1 MWQLKITDPEFGILA
16 ILGRTDSE
24 KFAALYRRPL
34 LRLGG
39 SSWTEPLVFLT
50 RPWRTLP
57 LGYPLC
63 LGRFSTQ
70 EMEKVQVVSEDSI
83 DTFCNIS
90 LKMLNHGPDEGPREL
105 MAKTLVFFFLFI
117 FLKAHTMPTEL
128 FELCESTVIFL
139 SACLYRL
146 CGLNDARTNPL
157 LFCYCF
163 CRHLPWISSGTMFT
177 KPNKMILKSIK
188 NFLLLG
194 NIPGSLHV
202 LAQRIDRIL

>member
-1 MWQLKITDPEFGILA
+1 M
-16 ILGRTDSE
+16 DSE
-24 KFAALYRRPL
+24 KSAALYRRPL

-39 SSWTEPLVFLT
+39 SSWTEPLLT

-70 EMEKVQVVSEDSI
+70 EMEKVQVVFEDSI

-117 FLKAHTMPTEL
+117 F
-128 FELCESTVIFL
+128 FESTHHTHWIIWIMWEQSHL
-139 SACLYRL
+139 SVRVSLLPVWAEWMQEQTPFYSFTVSTVTYPESQVVL
-146 CGLNDARTNPL
+146 CSQSP
-157 LFCYCF
+157 
-163 CRHLPWISSGTMFT
+163 
-177 KPNKMILKSIK
+177 IK
-188 NFLLLG
+188 WY
-194 NIPGSLHV
+194 
-202 LAQRIDRIL
+202 